1 MIKINNDS
9 NAPINN
15 AKLRYYFHKDS
26 RSYAVDAYYLAGATT
41 TVTNINDN
49 LAYFEIAI
57 PSIPVGYYPD
67 MAGFSLA
74 LHNADWSNRDKTQD
88 YSYQATSSL
97 AENGKIILLS
107 DDEIIFGT
115 GPNVQ
120 LETVPGFLR
129 ISGLKFS
136 NGSWLEIKNV
146 GSSAVALSDF
156 LLVDADDST
165 FSLSGSLDVGEI
177 FRICQNQ
184 TACGNANKEF
194 TYAYSAPM
202 PLISESQ
209 TKVVQGGETYRLK
222 DGDGFSELRVES
234 GSTLII
240 EPGEM
245 FIDKKLQI
253 EPNATIRFAEPGKG
267 TVLHTNGDI
276 IWRTYN
282 SESASNTLYWSNVAR
297 GFKLA
302 HHSSKQFYI
311 EGLWA
316 GTIYA
321 PKAKVVM
328 GQVNKTIYGRILG
341 RDVVVHQNSN
351 VYRVDFNPTDAS
363 QVAYTF

>member
-1 MIKINNDS
+1 MLTS
-9 NAPINN
+9 NKNISYWPIN
-15 AKLRYYFHKDS
+15 
-26 RSYAVDAYYLAGATT
+26 
-41 TVTNINDN
+41 I
-49 LAYFEIAI
+49 
-57 PSIPVGYYPD
+57 
-67 MAGFSLA
+67 
-74 LHNADWSNRDKTQD
+74 
-88 YSYQATSSL
+88 
-97 AENGKIILLS
+97 
-107 DDEIIFGT
+107 
-115 GPNVQ
+115 
-120 LETVPGFLR
+120 
-129 ISGLKFS
+129 
-136 NGSWLEIKNV
+136 
-146 GSSAVALSDF
+146 GSSAHVGNIDVRTRDFATKYPGTHWNPLLRSNSVVHGNVNLFAVPLNAIEISKIKQEQGCDVTVAKNMYLNLLNPSDYLSM
-156 LLVDADDST
+156 
-165 FSLSGSLDVGEI
+165 
-177 FRICQNQ
+177 QNGA
-184 TACGNANKEF
+184 TVKGRVNLKYLNEWNKEF

-363 QVAYTF
+363 QVAYIF